1 MLGTL
6 LKLLP
11 CRLLWARYG
20 QSVVERRKRIIGVP
34 DCTHVTHKHTRTH
47 TCIHTQTRIHTN
59 RVGQNHIYTMYIQ
72 CFCRE
77 STKNMVFI
85 YGYGQPYI
93 PTNMHTHKNTYT
105 QSYTQTRTHRYMH
118 IHTNTHTHRYT
129 QTHTCTQTHTH
140 THVHKH
146 TQTHKHTNT
155 HTNNQRICTH
165 IHTNTQLCDIWY
177 ARCKKE
183 QGLWRTDKAE
193 AAESKA
199 CCRCDIGGRVQTRA
213 TFWIATKGSPTGR
226 RGC

>member
-1 MLGTL
+1 MLLRVLSDRFPFTAKSSSIKAAALKHLHRASRMLGTL
-6 LKLLP
+6 LKLFALSVALSQV
-11 CRLLWARYG
+11 RAIQLLNDAREYLVFVNVLT
-20 QSVVERRKRIIGVP
+20 SHTN
-34 DCTHVTHKHTRTH
+34 THAHTHAH

-59 RVGQNHIYTMYIQ
+59 RVGQNHTYTMYIQ

-93 PTNMHTHKNTYT
+93 PTNMHTHKNT
-105 QSYTQTRTHRYMH
+105 QIHSHTHKH
-118 IHTNTHTHRYT
+118 AHTDTCTHTNTHTHRYT

-165 IHTNTQLCDIWY
+165 IHTNTQLCDI
-177 ARCKKE
+177 
-183 QGLWRTDKAE
+183 
-193 AAESKA
+193 
-199 CCRCDIGGRVQTRA
+199 
-213 TFWIATKGSPTGR
+213 
-226 RGC
+226 

>member
-1 MLGTL
+1 MLLRVLSDRFPFTAKSSSIKAAALKHLHRASRMLGTL
-6 LKLLP
+6 LKLFALSVALSQV
-11 CRLLWARYG
+11 RAIQLLNDAREYLVFVNVLT
-20 QSVVERRKRIIGVP
+20 SHTN
-34 DCTHVTHKHTRTH
+34 THAHTHAH

-59 RVGQNHIYTMYIQ
+59 RVGQNHTYTMYIQ

-129 QTHTCTQTHTH
+129 QTHTHMYTN
-140 THVHKH
+140 
-146 TQTHKHTNT
+146 THKHTNT

-165 IHTNTQLCDIWY
+165 IHTNTLLCDI
-177 ARCKKE
+177 
-183 QGLWRTDKAE
+183 
-193 AAESKA
+193 
-199 CCRCDIGGRVQTRA
+199 
-213 TFWIATKGSPTGR
+213 
-226 RGC
+226 